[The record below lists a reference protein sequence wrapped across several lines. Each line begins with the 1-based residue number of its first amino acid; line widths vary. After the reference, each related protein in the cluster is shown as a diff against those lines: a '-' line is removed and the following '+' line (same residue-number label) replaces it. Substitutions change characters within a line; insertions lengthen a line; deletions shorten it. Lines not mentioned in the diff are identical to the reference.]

1 MYKILEAMI
10 TKQQNAQRLGLH
22 TIPSSSDSWASRLSV
37 EDHVVAAPAGAGQEN
52 PNRRKYWSDP
62 DTRLLEEWVD
72 EHGEGPWVQ
81 CEGFDTYLIDIYVCY
96 FRWIYVWYFRWVC
109 VVCVLIFVLICV

>member
-10 TKQQNAQRLGLH
+10 TKQQNARRLGLR
-22 TIPSSSDSWASRLSV
+22 TIPSASDSLASRLSV
-37 EDHVVAAPAGAGQEN
+37 EDHVVAVPAGAGQEN

-72 EHGEGPWVQ
+72 GHGEGPWVQ

-96 FRWIYVWYFRWVC
+96 FRWVC